1 MGVFEMVVFIVS
13 ISVTGGII
21 NKWIETK
28 KGGLGG
34 DAAKR
39 LERQEAEL
47 EALKKRIR
55 NLETMVALEPS
66 ERLGASTDEPLS
78 LEAYEDRLE
87 NQLAKQKKRTR

>member
-55 NLETMVALEPS
+55 NLETIVALEPS
-66 ERLGASTDEPLS
+66 ERLGSSTDES
-78 LEAYEDRLE
+78 LTVEAYEDRLE

>member
-1 MGVFEMVVFIVS
+1 MGVFEMVAIIVTVSVFGGT
-13 ISVTGGII
+13 IS
-21 NKWIETK
+21 KWLETR
-28 KGGLGG
+28 KGSLGG

-39 LERQEAEL
+39 LERQEQEL

-55 NLETMVALEPS
+55 NLETIVALDPS